1 MSGPIWQKKSKATVD
16 KTIMEFMAGED
27 IILDQQLIGFDIQ
40 ASKAHVKNLHTINI
54 LTEDE
59 AEKLLVQ
66 LKQLAK
72 AVKKNKFILDEQF
85 EDCHSAIES
94 WLVHKLGDLGKKV
107 HTGRSRNDQISVATR
122 LYLKASVTEALEH
135 TKDAVN
141 SCLEQAEKTRQ
152 DPMPGYTHLQRA
164 VPSSC
169 GMWFAGFAEAMID
182 NLQSL
187 QSTLK
192 LVDSNPLGTAA
203 GYGVNLPLDRELT
216 TRELEFSRL
225 QVNPI
230 YAQNSRG
237 KYELAVLFALSQC
250 LLDIRRYC
258 WDLSLFT
265 TQEFDFVSLPDEMT
279 TGSSIMP
286 NKRNPDLVELMR
298 ASYPS
303 IQAAIVEL
311 QSLLSLPSGY
321 QRDLQF
327 SKGPLL
333 RAVNKALQTMMLFP
347 RLVEGTTFK
356 KDKLLAAIDTPMY
369 ATDFA
374 VELSSQGMPFREAY
388 QQVVE
393 RYSELENRTPE
404 DSIQQRTSAGGCAD
418 LRLEELKT
426 RFKGIDGSSS
436 AR

>member
-1 MSGPIWQKKSKATVD
+1 MGGPIWQKNKTATVD

-40 ASKAHVKNLHTINI
+40 ASKAHVKNLHAIDI
-54 LTEDE
+54 LTKDE
-59 AEKLLVQ
+59 AEKLLKQ
-66 LKQLAK
+66 LKFLGK
-72 AVKKNKFILDEQF
+72 AVKKNKFILDDQY

-94 WLVHKLGDLGKKV
+94 YLVHKLGDLGKKI

-122 LYLKASVTEALEH
+122 LYLKASIKQAVGHCKEAV
-135 TKDAVN
+135 DA
-141 SCLEQAEKTRQ
+141 CLQQAEKTSQ
-152 DPMPGYTHLQRA
+152 LPMPGYTHLQRA

-169 GMWFAGFAEAMID
+169 GMWFASFAEAMID

-187 QSTLK
+187 KSTMQLI
-192 LVDSNPLGTAA
+192 DSNPLGTAA

-216 TRELEFSRL
+216 TQELKFSRL
-225 QVNPI
+225 QINPI
-230 YAQNSRG
+230 YTQNSRG
-237 KYELAVLFALSQC
+237 KYELAVLFTLSQC

-298 ASYPS
+298 ASYAS

-333 RAVNKALQTMMLFP
+333 RAVHKALQTMMLFP
-347 RLVEGTTFK
+347 RLVEGSTFK
-356 KDKLLAAIDTPMY
+356 KEQLLAAINTPMY

-374 VELSSQGMPFREAY
+374 VELSAKGMPFREAY

-393 RYSELENRTPE
+393 RYSELASRTPE
-404 DSIQQRTSAGGCAD
+404 DSIQQRTSKGACAD
-418 LRLEELKT
+418 LQLDELQRRYQK
-426 RFKGIDGSSS
+426 ISD
-436 AR
+436 

>member
-1 MSGPIWQKKSKATVD
+1 MSAPIWQKNSKATID
-16 KTIMEFMAGED
+16 KSIMAFMAGED
-27 IILDQQLIGFDIQ
+27 IILDQQLIGYDIQ
-40 ASKAHVKNLHTINI
+40 ASQAHVKNLLAIQI
-54 LTEDE
+54 LSSDE
-59 AEKLLVQ
+59 ADALLQQ
-66 LKQLAK
+66 LDQLTVELEAGEF
-72 AVKKNKFILDEQF
+72 VLDDRF

-94 WLVHKLGDLGKKV
+94 YLVDKLGELGKKI
-107 HTGRSRNDQISVATR
+107 HTGRSRNDQILVATR
-122 LYLKASVTEALEH
+122 LYLKGSLQHAIEH
-135 TKDAVN
+135 TKDSIK
-141 SCLEQAEKTRQ
+141 SCLLQAQSTHQ
-152 DPMPGYTHLQRA
+152 IPMPGYTHLQRA

-187 QSTLK
+187 NSTMK
-192 LVDSNPLGTAA
+192 LIDSNPLGTAA
-203 GYGVNLPLDRELT
+203 GYGVNLPLDRDLT
-216 TRELEFSRL
+216 TAELSFARL
-225 QVNPI
+225 QINPI
-230 YAQNSRG
+230 YTQNSRG
-237 KYELAVLFALSQC
+237 KYELAVLFAFSQS

-298 ASYPS
+298 ASYAS

-333 RAVNKALQTMMLFP
+333 RAVEKALQTMMLFP

-356 KDKLLAAIDTPMY
+356 QEQLQSAIDTPMY
-369 ATDFA
+369 ATDLA
-374 VELSSQGMPFREAY
+374 VELSAEGMPFRDAY

-393 RYSELENRTPE
+393 RYDELKDRTAEQSISE
-404 DSIQQRTSAGGCAD
+404 RTSPGGCAN
-418 LRLEELKT
+418 LLLESLTQRFELLCNHQ
-426 RFKGIDGSSS
+426 
-436 AR
+436 

>member
-1 MSGPIWQKKSKATVD
+1 MSAPIWQKNKTATID

-27 IILDQQLIGFDIQ
+27 IILDQQIIVFDIQ
-40 ASKAHVKNLHTINI
+40 ASQAHVKNLHALNI
-54 LTEDE
+54 LSDVESTQ
-59 AEKLLVQ
+59 LLEQ
-66 LKQLAK
+66 LDQLIIALD
-72 AVKKNKFILDEQF
+72 NKSFVLDERF
-85 EDCHSAIES
+85 EDCHSAIEFY
-94 WLVHKLGDLGKKV
+94 LVEKLGELGKKI
-107 HTGRSRNDQISVATR
+107 HTGRSRNDQVLVATR
-122 LYLKASVTEALEH
+122 LYLKASLTEAIDHVKESV
-135 TKDAVN
+135 TV
-141 SCLEQAEKTRQ
+141 CLQQAKSTEQ

-182 NLQSL
+182 NLMSL
-187 QSTLK
+187 NSTINLI
-192 LVDSNPLGTAA
+192 DSNPLGTAA
-203 GYGVNLPLDRELT
+203 GYGVNLPLERELT
-216 TRELEFSRL
+216 TTELEFSRL
-225 QVNPI
+225 QINPI

-298 ASYPS
+298 ASYAS

-333 RAVNKALQTMMLFP
+333 RAVTKALQTMTLFP
-347 RLVEGTTFK
+347 RLVAGTTFK
-356 KDKLLAAIDTPMY
+356 KDKVLAAIDTPMY
-369 ATDFA
+369 ATDLA
-374 VELSSQGMPFREAY
+374 VELSAQGMPFRDAY

-404 DSIQQRTSAGGCAD
+404 QSVQQRTSPGGCAD
-418 LRLEELKT
+418 LQLDQLT
-426 RFKGIDGSSS
+426 VRFKN
-436 AR
+436 AC

>member
-1 MSGPIWQKKSKATVD
+1 MSAPIWQKNKKANID
-16 KTIMEFMAGED
+16 KAIMDFMAGED
-27 IILDQQLIGFDIQ
+27 IILDQQLIAYDIK
-40 ASKAHVKNLHTINI
+40 ASKAHVKNLQSANI
-54 LTEDE
+54 LSLDE
-59 AEKLLVQ
+59 AKKLLQQ
-66 LKQLAK
+66 LKQLAR
-72 AVKKNKFILDEQF
+72 AVKKKKFVLDEQY

-94 WLVHKLGDLGKKV
+94 YLVHKLGELGKKI

-122 LYLKASVTEALEH
+122 LYLKASLSEAM
-135 TKDAVN
+135 TQVKDAI
-141 SCLEQAEKTRQ
+141 SICLEQAEATKQ

-182 NLQSL
+182 NLMML
-187 QSTLK
+187 QSSLK
-192 LVDSNPLGTAA
+192 IIDANPLGTAA

-216 TRELEFSRL
+216 TSELGFSRM
-225 QVNPI
+225 QINPI
-230 YAQNSRG
+230 YSQNSRG
-237 KYELAVLFALSQC
+237 KYELQVLFALSQC

-333 RAVNKALQTMMLFP
+333 RAVEKALQTMTLFP
-347 RLVEGTTFK
+347 RLVEGTRFK
-356 KDKLLAAIDTPMY
+356 KDKLRKAIDTPMY
-369 ATDFA
+369 ATDLA
-374 VELSSQGMPFREAY
+374 VELSAEGMPFREAY

-393 RYSELENRTPE
+393 RYSELESRTPE
-404 DSIQQRTSAGGCAD
+404 HSIQQRTSPGGCAN
-418 LRLEELKT
+418 LMLEALQE
-426 RFKGIDGSSS
+426 RFTKLLDE
-436 AR
+436 

>member
-1 MSGPIWQKKSKATVD
+1 MGGPIWQKNKTASVD

-40 ASKAHVKNLHTINI
+40 ASKAHVKNLQAIGI
-54 LTEDE
+54 LS
-59 AEKLLVQ
+59 AEETDKLLKQ
-66 LKQLAK
+66 LKHLAK
-72 AVKKNKFILDEQF
+72 AVKKNKFILDDKY

-94 WLVHKLGDLGKKV
+94 YLVHKLGDLGKKI

-122 LYLKASVTEALEH
+122 LYLKASINQALEH
-135 TKDAVN
+135 TRDAVEV
-141 SCLEQAEKTRQ
+141 CLEQAEKTSQ
-152 DPMPGYTHLQRA
+152 HPMPGYTHLQRA

-169 GMWFAGFAEAMID
+169 GMWFASFAEAMID
-182 NLQSL
+182 NIQSL

-192 LVDSNPLGTAA
+192 LIDSNPLGTAA

-225 QVNPI
+225 QINPI
-230 YAQNSRG
+230 YTQNSRG

-298 ASYPS
+298 ASYSS

-333 RAVNKALQTMMLFP
+333 RAVHKALQTMMLFP

-356 KDKLLAAIDTPMY
+356 KERLLAAINTPMY

-374 VELSSQGMPFREAY
+374 VELSSKGMPFREAY

-404 DSIQQRTSAGGCAD
+404 DSIQQRTSAGACAD
-418 LRLEELKT
+418 LKLDELQQRLANL
-426 RFKGIDGSSS
+426 I
-436 AR
+436 

>member
-1 MSGPIWQKKSKATVD
+1 MSAPIWQKNKKANID
-16 KTIMEFMAGED
+16 KAIMDFMAGED
-27 IILDQQLIGFDIQ
+27 IILDKQLILFDIK
-40 ASKAHVKNLHTINI
+40 ASMAHVKNLQSVNI
-54 LTEDE
+54 LTADE
-59 AEKLLVQ
+59 STLLLKQ
-66 LKQLAK
+66 LKQLARAIK
-72 AVKKNKFILDEQF
+72 NNKFVLDDQY

-94 WLVHKLGDLGKKV
+94 YLVHKLGELGKKI

-122 LYLKASVTEALEH
+122 LYLKASLGEAMNQV
-135 TKDAVN
+135 KDTV
-141 SCLEQAEKTRQ
+141 SICLQQAEDTKQ

-182 NLQSL
+182 NLMVL
-187 QSTLK
+187 QSSLNII
-192 LVDSNPLGTAA
+192 DANPLGTAA

-216 TRELEFSRL
+216 TSELEFSRM
-225 QVNPI
+225 QINPI

-237 KYELAVLFALSQC
+237 KYELQVLFALSQC

-298 ASYPS
+298 ASYAS

-333 RAVNKALQTMMLFP
+333 RAVEKALQTMTLFP
-347 RLVEGTTFK
+347 RLVEGTSFK
-356 KDKLLAAIDTPMY
+356 KDKLLKAIDTPMY
-369 ATDFA
+369 ATDLA
-374 VELSSQGMPFREAY
+374 VELSAEGMPFREAY

-393 RYSELENRTPE
+393 RYSELESRTPE
-404 DSIQQRTSAGGCAD
+404 QSIQSRTSPGGCANLMLD
-418 LRLEELKT
+418 ELQK
-426 RFKGIDGSSS
+426 RFENLLDED
-436 AR
+436 